1 MKLSDFGLSK
11 VMAPAAGGSGVPTQ
25 GSIELTSY
33 GSGTHGYLPP
43 ECYEGDASRV
53 CPKVDVFSAGVVH
66 FVMLFHPLKP
76 FFRTASQQ
84 QILQMKPHAIREETG
99 QLDFPSKISAEA
111 QAFLRRTLA
120 SKREER
126 GSVRDLLADPYMQP
140 QKSRATA

>member
-1 MKLSDFGLSK
+1 
-11 VMAPAAGGSGVPTQ
+11 MAPAAGGSGAPTH

-126 GSVRDLLADPYMQP
+126 GSVRELLADPYMQP
-140 QKSRATA
+140 QKSRATAA